1 MTQWIVKWIVNKI
14 RTVKWTVNKI
24 LVVLILLYPLTYQL
38 AVLGIIPSRIVFN
51 WSAACLFSER
61 FGSVSALIL
70 PECIFPASTFV
81 ISTWALVVFLVIN
94 ISKFLTKNIGLK
106 RRTDDA
112 IRKIMED
119 ENFGKS

>member
-1 MTQWIVKWIVNKI
+1 MAQW
-14 RTVKWTVNKI
+14 TVKWTVNKI

-38 AVLGIIPSRIVFN
+38 GDLGIIPKSIVFN
-51 WSAACLFSER
+51 WSPACLFRKKR
-61 FGSVSALIL
+61 FFGSALIL
-70 PECIFPASTFV
+70 PECIFPPSTFV